1 MTSSLLSAYVS
12 GYTSGEGK
20 GIYLYDFDTSSG
32 HLSPRGLVAEA
43 KDPSFIVMHPSG
55 QYLYVTNEVDEYN
68 GIPSGYVSSYA
79 CNKEDG
85 SLTLINEQPSCGENP
100 CHAVLDASSRHLLVA
115 NYMGG
120 NIASFPIILTDNCFG
135 EIGSPVSIKSHCT
148 LGYKATH
155 ANPSRQEKPH
165 AHSID
170 LDPATQTWAFSMDLG
185 CDLAI
190 VYKFDKITGLLEPHS
205 TFKFEDGTGP
215 RHIKFAPN
223 NDGLCYVVGEL
234 SNIIYMLEFNI
245 HEGKFYQVQRIPMLP
260 KDFKGESIGAEIDIT
275 SNGKFL
281 YASTRGGDILA
292 IYLIDELSGKLIF
305 VDHQSTGGKHPRHFV
320 IDPTGNYLLVGNKD
334 SHNIVV
340 FKINM
345 EDGSLK
351 LIQTISHPDP
361 TCIQFRP

>member
-1 MTSSLLSAYVS
+1 MTSSVSVYVS

-20 GIYLYDFDTSSG
+20 GIYLYDFDTNTGQLTAKS
-32 HLSPRGLVAEA
+32 LVAESR
-43 KDPSFIVMHPSG
+43 DPSYIVMHPSG
-55 QYLYVTNEVDEYN
+55 QYIYTTNEVGDYN
-68 GIPSGYVSSYA
+68 GIPSGYISAYA

-85 SLTLINEQPSCGENP
+85 SLNLVNEQPSCGGHP
-100 CHAVLDASSRHLLVA
+100 CHAVLDASSKHLLVA
-115 NYMGG
+115 NYTGG
-120 NIASFPIILTDNCFG
+120 SIASFPIISTDSCFA
-135 EIGSPVSIKSHCT
+135 ELGSAVSIKEHCA

-155 ANPSRQEKPH
+155 SNPSRQEKPH

-190 VYKFDKITGLLEPHS
+190 VYRFNKQTGLLEPHS

-234 SNIIYMLEFNI
+234 SNMIYMLEFNI
-245 HEGKFYQVQRIPMLP
+245 HEGKFYEVQRIPILP
-260 KDFKGESIGAEIDIT
+260 EDFKGESIGAEIDIT
-275 SNGKFL
+275 PNGKFL
-281 YASTRGGDILA
+281 YASTRGCDILA
-292 IYLIDELSGKLIF
+292 IYLIDELSGKLCL
-305 VDHQSTGGKHPRHFV
+305 VEHQSTGGKHPRHFV
-320 IDPTGNYLLVGNKD
+320 IDPTGKFLLVGNKD

-340 FKINM
+340 FKIDI
-345 EDGSLK
+345 EHGHLK
-351 LIQTISHPDP
+351 PIQTIEHPDP